1 MLKVNLFRLIGRAS
15 LIIFFIDIFFVPK
28 FITLAQENQIATPN
42 RYIITFR
49 KNTSSAQRN
58 GAIGIMQARLG
69 KRQIRQTG
77 QVNTH
82 LQKINS
88 VSVEIT
94 DTNILQ
100 MKTYGLGVGGI
111 ELIEPD
117 YKAQKLGETNDPDLP
132 KLWGL
137 YTMKVASN
145 EGTSAWNTT
154 NGANSVK
161 VAVLD
166 TGVNTAHSDLSGV
179 VVQSAD
185 FTNSPSGSSDMDGH
199 GSHVTGAIAAVGNNN
214 LGISGI
220 SYGVKVLNGKVLG
233 DNGYGT
239 YSGIASGIIWATD
252 NGANVINMSLGGSVN
267 SSTLNNAIDYAIS
280 HGVVVI
286 AAAGNSN
293 SSIKSYPAGY
303 DPVVSV
309 AGTTQSDVKA
319 SWSNYGTWVDI
330 AAPGSSIYST
340 VLGDSYAYYS
350 GTSMATSYVSGIA
363 GLVWSSGI
371 CSNPDCVLSQL
382 FTTADPITGTGSQFK
397 YGRVDAQKSVLS
409 LSIPTPTAT
418 LTMTPTPTDPTATPG
433 GPTTIPTDPTATP
446 GGPTPSPAA
455 AQKTITASLITMSYI
470 TRYSLYTITTKVTVK
485 DNQNNLMAGARVSI
499 STKMPNN
506 FNFVGSGTTN
516 SSGAVSFILRN
527 SYAKGTYK
535 STITNISKSGYIYTP
550 TIIGETI
557 TIQ

>member
-252 NGANVINMSLGGSVN
+252 NGANVINMSLGG
-267 SSTLNNAIDYAIS
+267 
-280 HGVVVI
+280 
-286 AAAGNSN
+286 
-293 SSIKSYPAGY
+293 
-303 DPVVSV
+303 
-309 AGTTQSDVKA
+309 
-319 SWSNYGTWVDI
+319 
-330 AAPGSSIYST
+330 
-340 VLGDSYAYYS
+340 
-350 GTSMATSYVSGIA
+350 
-363 GLVWSSGI
+363 
-371 CSNPDCVLSQL
+371 
-382 FTTADPITGTGSQFK
+382 
-397 YGRVDAQKSVLS
+397 
-409 LSIPTPTAT
+409 
-418 LTMTPTPTDPTATPG
+418 
-433 GPTTIPTDPTATP
+433 
-446 GGPTPSPAA
+446 
-455 AQKTITASLITMSYI
+455 
-470 TRYSLYTITTKVTVK
+470 
-485 DNQNNLMAGARVSI
+485 
-499 STKMPNN
+499 
-506 FNFVGSGTTN
+506 
-516 SSGAVSFILRN
+516 
-527 SYAKGTYK
+527 
-535 STITNISKSGYIYTP
+535 
-550 TIIGETI
+550 
-557 TIQ
+557 